1 MMHSQDPVD
10 GLDALVLEYEGRI
23 REHEQEIQA
32 LHTKIAAL
40 AQDIADT
47 KTRRN
52 ALTSRIAQLPS
63 ETIARIFHFLQSA
76 QGHMERVSTPW
87 IDFNWEWTRCML
99 VCRRFRDV
107 AIDSPRLWS
116 FICHEGKPPTE
127 WIILCVTR
135 AKTCPLTL
143 GGSGYDRHRVYKNTV
158 VAERIKNVQ
167 RLYRRIPPRHE
178 YRNLDLTWLEQDMPL
193 VQVVHCAPSE
203 YQRYGPRD
211 VHHFSPHFLGGS
223 SSTLKALTLHDVA
236 FSKINEAPSLPALT
250 YLDIHFSAFE
260 RIQHFTQLV
269 AVLRNTPAL
278 EILAITCRNP
288 QSEEF
293 YDRVP
298 LPQLQTLKISG
309 HLNALISL
317 VGFLPHPSCRL
328 SITKG
333 HGGEEDGIAQVIRE
347 FITEFWAN
355 ATGSASLELPDG
367 CWREKGSLSFGS
379 PFSLEPTEPTEPT
392 EDEPGPRLYFET
404 TARHPNGPGMPL
416 ESVTTLVYDENKT
429 GADQSLSAL
438 ASSLQHVMVER
449 SILGTQLQEHLI
461 DWLRNR
467 VRMRRPLKSA
477 KFIDCGEGQSDE
489 DAESMAGFAKRLRSE
504 GLADAVSW
512 TPGDL

>member
-203 YQRYGPRD
+203 YQHQGKDYMN
-211 VHHFSPHFLGGS
+211 V
-223 SSTLKALTLHDVA
+223 
-236 FSKINEAPSLPALT
+236 
-250 YLDIHFSAFE
+250 
-260 RIQHFTQLV
+260 
-269 AVLRNTPAL
+269 
-278 EILAITCRNP
+278 
-288 QSEEF
+288 
-293 YDRVP
+293 
-298 LPQLQTLKISG
+298 
-309 HLNALISL
+309 ALI
-317 VGFLPHPSCRL
+317 H
-328 SITKG
+328 
-333 HGGEEDGIAQVIRE
+333 
-347 FITEFWAN
+347 
-355 ATGSASLELPDG
+355 
-367 CWREKGSLSFGS
+367 S
-379 PFSLEPTEPTEPT
+379 P
-392 EDEPGPRLYFET
+392 
-404 TARHPNGPGMPL
+404 
-416 ESVTTLVYDENKT
+416 K
-429 GADQSLSAL
+429 
-438 ASSLQHVMVER
+438 
-449 SILGTQLQEHLI
+449 
-461 DWLRNR
+461 
-467 VRMRRPLKSA
+467 
-477 KFIDCGEGQSDE
+477 
-489 DAESMAGFAKRLRSE
+489 
-504 GLADAVSW
+504 
-512 TPGDL
+512 